1 MKLAP
6 RDAAGFLSR
15 PDPRVPALLIYGN
28 DPMRVAERRQRVIA
42 AQIGPQGEGEMR
54 LTRFPA
60 ADLRRD
66 PAAALDA
73 MRSAGFFPGPRAVLI
88 EDATEGA
95 TDPLRS
101 ALKEWAEGDA
111 LIVVTAGMLN
121 AGSKLRKLFEGD
133 KRALC
138 LAVYDDPPGRAE
150 IEAMLRAEGLTELP
164 AEALRDLVALGQGM
178 EPGDFRQMLTRV
190 ALYKRGDPAPL
201 TPAEIALLAPPAGE
215 AAVDAVL
222 DAAAEGRIA
231 DIAPLMARLAG
242 QGVTPVTL
250 CIGALR
256 HFRLL
261 HRLASDNRGADQAV
275 AGLRPPVYG
284 PRRDRLIRHARR
296 WPLARVE
303 AALGD
308 LVSTDLALR
317 STSPA
322 PAGAVIERVLMRL
335 AAMVAGRGASGGGGG
350 R

>member
-42 AQIGPQGEGEMR
+42 AQIGPQGEAEMR

-73 MRSAGFFPGPRAVLI
+73 MRAPSFFPGSRAVLV
-88 EDATEGA
+88 EDAGEGA
-95 TDPLRS
+95 TEPLRA
-101 ALKEWAEGDA
+101 ALKDWTEGDA
-111 LIVVTAGMLN
+111 LIVVTAGALN

-150 IEAMLRAEGLTELP
+150 IEAQLRAEGLTGLP
-164 AEALRDLVALGQGM
+164 PEALRDLVALGQGM
-178 EPGDFRQMLTRV
+178 EPGDFRQMLTRI
-190 ALYKRGDPAPL
+190 ALYKLGDPGPL
-201 TPAEIALLAPPAGE
+201 TPAEIAALAPPAGE

-222 DAAAEGRIA
+222 DAVAEGRMG
-231 DIAPLMARLAG
+231 DIAPLMTRLAG
-242 QGVTPVTL
+242 QGVAPVTL

-261 HRLASDNRGADQAV
+261 HRLASDARGPDQAV
-275 AGLRPPVYG
+275 AGLRPPVFG
-284 PRRDRLIRHARR
+284 PRRERLMRQARR
-296 WPLARVE
+296 WPMARAE
-303 AALGD
+303 AALAD
-308 LVSTDLALR
+308 LLGTDLTLR
-317 STSPA
+317 SASPA
-322 PAGAVIERVLMRL
+322 PARAVMERVLMRL
-335 AAMVAGRGASGGGGG
+335 AALAGKSR
-350 R
+350 